1 MKIIFEEA
9 ESVFRNISTM
19 KNTGELHDYIA
30 PHCYKAMLTYLNMTL
45 SALGLTEAST
55 VMDAYCVLQDNN
67 ISISALTYTSCAI
80 IEVNGNTSRKLR
92 REDLVQLTSAFI
104 NIRRGLLDYL
114 IDKFPPRYSN
124 GFCCHDVTGV
134 YCQAEEYTLTSAL
147 SAHYGI

>member
-9 ESVFRNISTM
+9 ESVFRNICIM
-19 KNTGELHDYIA
+19 KNTGELNTYIA

-45 SALGLTEAST
+45 SALGLGEVST
-55 VMDAYCVLQDNN
+55 VMDAYCILQDNH
-67 ISISALTYTSCAI
+67 ISISSLTYTSCAV
-80 IEVNGNTSRKLR
+80 IEATGNTSRKLH

-104 NIRRGLLDYL
+104 NTRRGLLDYL
-114 IDKFPPRYSN
+114 VDKFPPRYSN

-134 YCQAEEYTLTSAL
+134 YCKAEEYTLTSAL